1 MKCFITFNLLGRK
14 NNFIF
19 LLLMTLNLFYEYNL
33 KNNEQIIYYNYYY
46 PIFTF
51 FKYLGFI
58 FFTYFLYLIERK
70 NFSIK
75 NIPLK
80 ELSSKQKFI
89 SLDIDFKIFI
99 PENFFFIFFISL
111 IDFLDGNF
119 FLFRMKTGGQICE
132 IITFYLF
139 IFIYS
144 QNIYRH
150 HVLGLFITLISGI
163 IDIIFCIIKYKN
175 NIIKYSNSFIFNIL
189 VSLHYLFEKYL
200 IEKKYCSKFLLLFYK
215 GIFGIIF
222 TIISQFI
229 YYFYNKNM
237 LFKYSIISNHKS
249 CFLYFFFSIFFIELC
264 IIILI
269 NKTKN
274 IIFLLIIFFSKYI
287 SRNFFRVIC
296 NCDIFNKGI
305 LIIINSIFNI
315 LGALI
320 FMEILILNFLKFNV
334 NVNKEIS
341 KRAIT
346 DINFIL

>member
-1 MKCFITFNLLGRK
+1 M
-14 NNFIF
+14 
-19 LLLMTLNLFYEYNL
+19 
-33 KNNEQIIYYNYYY
+33 
-46 PIFTF
+46 
-51 FKYLGFI
+51 
-58 FFTYFLYLIERK
+58 
-70 NFSIK
+70 
-75 NIPLK
+75 
-80 ELSSKQKFI
+80 
-89 SLDIDFKIFI
+89 
-99 PENFFFIFFISL
+99 

-132 IITFYLF
+132 IITFSLF

-150 HVLGLFITLISGI
+150 HVLGLTITLISGI
-163 IDIIFCIIKYKN
+163 IDIIFCIINYKN

-200 IEKKYCSKFLLLFYK
+200 IEKKYCSQYLLLFYK

-237 LFKYSIISNHKS
+237 LFKYSIILNNKL
-249 CFLYFFFSIFFIELC
+249 CFLYYFFLIFFIELC

-274 IIFLLIIFFSKYI
+274 IIFLLLIFFSKYI
-287 SRNFFRVIC
+287 PRMIFGVLC
-296 NCDIFNKGI
+296 NIDIYNDFNLFI
-305 LIIINSIFNI
+305 FSNSIFNI

-320 FMEILILNFLKFNV
+320 FMEILILNFLKFNE

-346 DINFIL
+346 EISVIL